1 MTENKGKVFE
11 EEYKEL
17 AKKLIYIIE
26 NAKFKRERKGGYNTD
41 QVDEFLDSL
50 MLEIDKHSRHE
61 RIANLI
67 NTTNIANVLFDKQK
81 SGYNMG
87 ELDDFL
93 DLLEMEVERLNE
105 IKLKYV

>member
-1 MTENKGKVFE
+1 MTENKGKMFE

-26 NAKFKRERKGGYNTD
+26 NAKFNRVRKGGYSTE

-50 MLEIDKHSRHE
+50 MLEIDKHSKHQN
-61 RIANLI
+61 IANLI
-67 NTTNIANVLFDKQK
+67 KTTNIVEVLFDKEK

-105 IKLKYV
+105 VKLRYM